1 MTSDTRVP
9 TLTVTFNNVAFDP
22 RLRTSW
28 GFSCF
33 IEGTERTILFDT
45 GGEENILMGNLTR
58 LKIDPSMIGTVFLS
72 HPHGDHTGG
81 LWGIL
86 KRNPHITVCVP
97 ESFSTAFKQAVR
109 GYGASV
115 KEVGSPVKLLE
126 GVHSSGEMGDWIKE
140 QALILETINGLVV
153 VTGCAHP
160 GIVNVVKQA
169 TALFRQNVYLALGGF
184 HLMGMGK
191 MQITEII
198 RQLKGLG
205 VTKVA
210 PSHCTGDQAISLF
223 KAAWGENFL
232 EGGAGAIIKLPPLQN
247 VSR

>member
-1 MTSDTRVP
+1 
-9 TLTVTFNNVAFDP
+9 
-22 RLRTSW
+22 
-28 GFSCF
+28 
-33 IEGTERTILFDT
+33 
-45 GGEENILMGNLTR
+45 
-58 LKIDPSMIGTVFLS
+58 
-72 HPHGDHTGG
+72 
-81 LWGIL
+81 
-86 KRNPHITVCVP
+86 
-97 ESFSTAFKQAVR
+97 
-109 GYGASV
+109 
-115 KEVGSPVKLLE
+115 
-126 GVHSSGEMGDWIKE
+126 MGDWIKE